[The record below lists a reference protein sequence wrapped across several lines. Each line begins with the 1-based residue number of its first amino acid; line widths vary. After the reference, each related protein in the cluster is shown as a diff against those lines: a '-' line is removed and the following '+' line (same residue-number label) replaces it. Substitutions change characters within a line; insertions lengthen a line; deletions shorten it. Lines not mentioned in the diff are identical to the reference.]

1 MKANHSPLLSEHG
14 KHSLNFPAM
23 TGRQMLARAA
33 LALGR
38 ENEHLQESQGESLVS
53 FPTETF

>member
-14 KHSLNFPAM
+14 KYILNFPAM
-23 TGRQMLARAA
+23 TRRQMLARAA

>member
-14 KHSLNFPAM
+14 KYILNCPAV
-23 TGRQMLARAA
+23 TGRQTLARAA